1 MSTTL
6 QLQHYNCNFVEY
18 QFYSIASCYAIFYS
32 HNFFSQKLSEL
43 KSESSRADTNIRN
56 SNNNYDNS
64 NNDNNSNNFE
74 NGLENLRQRL
84 NGLENKLLF
93 KDSETA
99 EVKSKMNLVQ
109 TKINQQESKISLL
122 EYKLASKDV
131 EVREIKMK
139 LENEILIRNA
149 KMFDIQS
156 NLSNFSIELKLLS
169 KFSDSELKQFRQ
181 KINETVLRLQVIE
194 DFVSKLG
201 NSTSVKS
208 RNVSVSELGTST
220 PETGHLTG
228 NLSSRSDVELSVN
241 DQLLRDLFN
250 EVNNVRTETS
260 SKVESLSS
268 KVEILDAKVEN
279 CSKDVRQNFDEES
292 TKTDL
297 EEMRQDLKKLSI
309 ISKISSKSEFA
320 LKIKSI
326 KSDITFPDYH

>member
-1 MSTTL
+1 MYAYNFTTTTL
-6 QLQHYNCNFVEY
+6 QLPLFRISILLNNFLLCN
-18 QFYSIASCYAIFYS
+18 ILRS
-32 HNFFSQKLSEL
+32 HFFSQKLSEL

-56 SNNNYDNS
+56 SNNN
-64 NNDNNSNNFE
+64 NNNNNFE

-93 KDSETA
+93 KDSEST

-109 TKINQQESKISLL
+109 NKINQQESKQNQQESKISFL
-122 EYKLASKDV
+122 EYKLAAKDV
-131 EVREIKMK
+131 EMREIKMK
-139 LENEILIRNA
+139 SENEILIRNG

-228 NLSSRSDVELSVN
+228 NLSSRSEVELSVN
-241 DQLLRDLFN
+241 DQLLRDLFD
-250 EVNNVRTETS
+250 EVNNIRTETS

-292 TKTDL
+292 TKTEL

-320 LKIKSI
+320 L
-326 KSDITFPDYH
+326 

>member
-1 MSTTL
+1 LQGGQHQTRIKSTT
-6 QLQHYNCNFVEY
+6 QYFTVT
-18 QFYSIASCYAIFYS
+18 
-32 HNFFSQKLSEL
+32 FFSQKLSEL
-43 KSESSRADTNIRN
+43 KSESSRADTNTRN
-56 SNNNYDNS
+56 SNNN
-64 NNDNNSNNFE
+64 NNDSNFE
-74 NGLENLRQRL
+74 SSLENIKQ
-84 NGLENKLLF
+84 KLLF
-93 KDSETA
+93 KDSEIA
-99 EVKSKMNLVQ
+99 EVKSKLNLVQ
-109 TKINQQESKISLL
+109 NKINQQESKQNLQDTKLNQQERKISLL
-122 EYKLASKDV
+122 EYKLAAKDV
-131 EVREIKMK
+131 EMREIKMK
-139 LENEILIRNA
+139 SENEILIRNG
-149 KMFDIQS
+149 KMFDLQS

-320 LKIKSI
+320 L
-326 KSDITFPDYH
+326 